1 MDTLRIL
8 MGAVVLVL
16 GRKLYWLFVGAVGFA
31 LGFALATRFLSG
43 GPQWVI
49 LVIALAAGLLGALL
63 AAFLQQA
70 AIAVAGLIGGGY
82 VGFVLAGVIGW
93 DAGRLVWVPVIV
105 GAILGVVLVVALFEW
120 ALIILSSLTGA
131 GLIVEA
137 AQFRAPIAGLL
148 FVGLLVVGIAVQA
161 GTMRGDRRRSRPSPP
176 AQSDAG

>member
-16 GRKLYWLFVGAVGFA
+16 GRKLYWLFVGAVGFV

-43 GPQWVI
+43 GSQWVI

-82 VGFVLAGVIGW
+82 AGFILAGMIGW
-93 DAGRLVWVPVIV
+93 DAGRLVWVPVII
-105 GAILGVVLVVALFEW
+105 GGILGVVLVVALFEW

-137 AQFRAPIAGLL
+137 TQFRAPIAGLL
-148 FVGLLVVGIAVQA
+148 FVALLVVGIGIQA
-161 GTMRGDRRRSRPSPP
+161 GLMRGERRRSEPGPP
-176 AQSDAG
+176 VET